1 MVLVDQWDDLGQP
14 RPASAKIIP
23 PGGMILVDR
32 WDDFGPTIPIPPLFN
47 NMVLLR
53 LLRSH
58 REVTR
63 LLGGPWAVIMGSLVR
78 MHGSLRMTR

>member
-32 WDDFGPTIPIPPLFN
+32 WDDFGPTIPILPLFN
-47 NMVLLR
+47 SMKKNNVLFR
-53 LLRSH
+53 GFSFF
-58 REVTR
+58 
-63 LLGGPWAVIMGSLVR
+63 AS
-78 MHGSLRMTR
+78 

>member
-23 PGGMILVDR
+23 PGGMIFVDW

-47 NMVLLR
+47 SMIHGY
-53 LLRSH
+53 S
-58 REVTR
+58 
-63 LLGGPWAVIMGSLVR
+63 SLNVAMSR
-78 MHGSLRMTR
+78 ITCWMIRAFS